1 MSHNRT
7 AGWWR
12 TTWRYLLGV
21 IATLLATIVGCTVLL
36 AAGFAIP
43 NGPII
48 RHVVAQYKD
57 GLNAG
62 DYQPNG
68 LGNRTDTYTETIGY
82 SIGVLPAHSTMPL
95 WQRVSMVPRCSGG
108 AQNAAMI
115 RGFKEHP
122 KDLTAGAFSYIRYW
136 SGFSVVSRPALA
148 LGGVYMARAVSL
160 LCLLAA
166 AFYLA
171 VVLARRAGLWAAIG
185 LLGVY
190 LGTTDLLALASQFTQ
205 ALAQATILATG
216 AMVLQLSRRWQ
227 AAGYLA
233 VIAGGLFAFMD
244 LLTNPPASC
253 VLAVAMA
260 GLAGWTSSRRIRTT
274 LAFLAS
280 STLGWLVGFVG
291 TWVARWFEAMPYNGW
306 RTTVSNVRNTAK
318 FRLDGDVSSTGH
330 HVSVVLKP
338 WATTMTN
345 IRMWMSYPLSW
356 YVMWALLAIV
366 LVVVV
371 WLLVRD
377 RHGLVGMLV
386 LLIPVL
392 YVPGYLE
399 IMKNHSQIHSWFVF
413 RDVAMGVAVIAAV
426 SLHFLEERVRPR
438 VMRNPARRRSE
449 AMDSQGPE
457 EYENPNGVTGVTM
470 T

>member
-7 AGWWR
+7 AVWWR
-12 TTWRYLLGV
+12 AVWSYLLRV

-36 AAGFAIP
+36 AVGFAIP

-48 RHVVAQYKD
+48 GHVVAQYKD

-68 LGNRTDTYTETIGY
+68 LGSRTDTYTETIGY
-82 SIGVLPAHSTMPL
+82 CIGVLPAHSAMPL
-95 WQRVSMVPRCSGG
+95 WRRVSMVPRCSGG
-108 AQNAAMI
+108 TQNAAMI
-115 RGFKEHP
+115 EGFKEHP
-122 KDLTAGAFSYIRYW
+122 DDLTGGAFSYIRYW

-166 AFYLA
+166 VFYLA
-171 VVLARRAGLWAAIG
+171 VVLARRAGLWAAVG

-190 LGTTDLLALASQFTQ
+190 LGTTDLLALTSQFTH

-227 AAGYLA
+227 TAGYLA
-233 VIAGGLFAFMD
+233 VISGGLFAFMD

-253 VLAVAMA
+253 VLTVAMA

-291 TWVARWFEAMPYNGW
+291 TWVARWFEAVPYNGW
-306 RTTVSNVRNTAK
+306 SKTVSNVRDTAK
-318 FRLDGDVSSTGH
+318 FRLDGDVSSIGL
-330 HVSVVLKP
+330 HVPVNLEAG
-338 WATTMTN
+338 ATTMTN
-345 IRMWMSYPLSW
+345 IRMWLSYPLSW
-356 YVMWALLAIV
+356 YVVWALMAVV
-366 LVVVV
+366 LVVMV
-371 WLLVRD
+371 WLLIRD

-426 SLHFLEERVRPR
+426 SLHFLEERVRPGA
-438 VMRNPARRRSE
+438 MQAPARRRSD
-449 AMDSQGPE
+449 AMGSQGPKDLE
-457 EYENPNGVTGVTM
+457 RPNGVTGVTM

>member
-1 MSHNRT
+1 
-7 AGWWR
+7 
-12 TTWRYLLGV
+12 V

-57 GLNAG
+57 GLNAS

-82 SIGVLPAHSTMPL
+82 CIGVLPAHSTMPL

-457 EYENPNGVTGVTM
+457 EFENPNGVTGVTM